1 MTFRS
6 LYNLLLQ
13 SASLTTI
20 LLASL
25 MIAGAEVRT
34 STNYQLQSDSVN
46 FGGGLSDSASYNLES
61 TAGEIATGQSDSQ
74 SYSLRAGYQ
83 QMQEVSISMTAAASV
98 IMTPSIG
105 GITGGTANGS
115 TSVTVLT
122 DSSSGYQLSIVAESA
137 PAMRKDSDTIDDYVP
152 VANPN
157 PDITFLT
164 VPTQAHFGF
173 SPEGEDI
180 IDRFRDNGSLC
191 NVVAGDNTPLVCW
204 DGLSVSEKVIAQGSA
219 NQPSGATTTIHFRV
233 VVGGSIVI
241 PEGDYIATTTLT
253 AISL

>member
-6 LYNLLLQ
+6 FHKLLLQ
-13 SASLTTI
+13 SASLTVI

-25 MIAGAEVRT
+25 MIATAEVRT

-46 FGGGLSDSASYNLES
+46 FGGGLSDSASYSLES
-61 TAGEIATGQSDSQ
+61 TAGEIATGQSDSA

-83 QMQEVSISMTAAASV
+83 QMQEVSISVTAAADVVMS
-98 IMTPSIG
+98 PEIG

-115 TSVTVLT
+115 TSVLVLT
-122 DSSSGYQLSIVAESA
+122 DSPSGYQLSIQAESA
-137 PAMRKDSDTIDDYVP
+137 PAMRKDSDTIADYVP
-152 VANPN
+152 VASPN
-157 PDITFLT
+157 PDISFSTSS
-164 VPTQAHFGF
+164 TQAHFGF

-180 IDRFRDNGSLC
+180 VDRFRDDGFFC
-191 NVVAGDNTPLVCW
+191 NVVGNNTPLVCW
-204 DGLSVSEKVIAQGSA
+204 DGIGVSQKIIAQGSA

-233 VVGGSIVI
+233 SVGGGIVV

-253 AISL
+253 AIPL